1 MSQGSSKRAQLL
13 LQLEVL
19 QQNLGDLVETAK
31 DSLLTEDT
39 TSPLAEIF
47 NLTSEL
53 FFHLDQSGTIHAV
66 NQSATQSLHY
76 LNDELVGLNFVDL
89 IPITEKKKGREFFYK
104 LNAGFMSL
112 SFSTQLLHGAGKP
125 LSFLFKAIQKANHIY
140 LVGKPVD
147 EQLLKVAQQAN
158 SVAETDHLTSSKLGA
173 PDVQHSTS
181 HISTHAGVPAIMSTT
196 CTDTVITA
204 TNGAWATLMGCSSEE
219 AIGQKMFEY
228 FASGAK
234 DHFESV
240 LIPEILAS
248 GSAKLESCSM
258 VNRMGENVEVALSGS
273 IDYHGDEQ
281 IIKWL
286 IFSQEKPEEVSES
299 PATAKE
305 NSSTEGHLKTLIN
318 SSKQILFLLNKEMT
332 IMALNKLAE
341 AVVVKHR
348 GVQPKVGQS
357 VLNFLESEDAEG
369 MSQIFKEVLEGR
381 SVHLTREIHLPS
393 KHRRWFELNLFPVED
408 EQAHINHVVFC
419 AEDIT
424 DRKLAEEKLKELE
437 NNFKSIFTQVAVGVI
452 ISTLK
457 DEVIQANKRFYDLVE
472 YTKEEFEEIQHIGV
486 THPEDKEKALQ
497 FTEDLIQGRSD
508 HYSHEKRYVTK
519 SGRIVWVY
527 FTATVVKNLQGKPK
541 HIISVAQDITLRKTA
556 EQELL
561 YKKSE
566 LDTFVY
572 RASHDL
578 RGPVAS
584 LMGLYNIVKVE
595 FAHDKN
601 AIAYFEHYNSSVMRL
616 HTVLQNLIDLTKI
629 KESETKLTQV
639 DIKEL
644 IGSCMNTM
652 KGLPDY
658 HRIHFDLAVD
668 FDFKVFVDSKKF
680 KTIIKNLIEN
690 SIIYATPES
699 SAFVKVHVTYQE
711 NVLKI
716 EVSDNGR
723 GIDSRIQSK
732 VFNMFFRG
740 TEKSKGSG
748 LGLYIVKN
756 AVEKLNGSIQLTS
769 KLNEGTKFSVYI
781 PYLYGQEY
789 SELLEK
795 NFVN

>member
-1 MSQGSSKRAQLL
+1 MSQRSSKRAQLL

-19 QQNLGDLVETAK
+19 QQNLGDVMDAAK
-31 DSLLTEDT
+31 DSVLIEDMVDPLTEV
-39 TSPLAEIF
+39 F

-53 FFHLDQSGTIHAV
+53 YFHLDSSGMIQAV
-66 NQSATQSLHY
+66 NQSATQTLQY
-76 LNDELVGLNFVDL
+76 LNNELIGLNFVDL
-89 IPITEKKKGREFFYK
+89 IPLLEKKKGREFLYK
-104 LNAGFMSL
+104 LNAGYTSL
-112 SFSTQLLHGAGKP
+112 TFSTPLLHCTGSP
-125 LSFLFKAIQKANHIY
+125 ISFQFKAIQKGSHIY
-140 LVGKPVD
+140 LVGKKID
-147 EQLLKVAQQAN
+147 DGLFR
-158 SVAETDHLTSSKLGA
+158 
-173 PDVQHSTS
+173 TS
-181 HISTHAGVPAIMSTT
+181 HHADRTTLASPLVDQQKDGNVAITPQDCPTMADAPAIMSTT
-196 CTDTVITA
+196 CTDTVITEVNA
-204 TNGAWATLMGCSSEE
+204 TWATLLGYNREE
-219 AIGQKMFEY
+219 VLGRKVFEY
-228 FASGAK
+228 FDVVSR
-234 DHFESV
+234 DHIKSV
-240 LIPEILAS
+240 LIPEVLAS
-248 GSAKLESCSM
+248 GSAKLASCKM
-258 VNRMGENVEVALSGS
+258 VNKMGHDIEVALSGS
-273 IDYHGDEQ
+273 LEYSGNGRAV
-281 IIKWL
+281 KWL
-286 IFSQEKPEEVSES
+286 IFSQEKQKECPE
-299 PATAKE
+299 PAAE
-305 NSSTEGHLKTLIN
+305 NKGQSSTEGHLKTLIN
-318 SSKQILFLLNKEMT
+318 SSKQILFLLDKQME

-348 GVQPKVGQS
+348 DQRPKVGQS
-357 VLNFLESEDAEG
+357 VLEFLESEDAKGLSE
-369 MSQIFKEVLEGR
+369 IFQEVLGGR
-381 SVHLTREIHLPS
+381 SVHLTREMHFPN
-393 KHRRWFELNLFPVED
+393 KYRRWFEVNLFPVED
-408 EQAHINHVVFC
+408 EHANINHVVLC

-457 DEVIQANKRFYDLVE
+457 DEVIQANKRFYDLIE

-486 THPEDKEKALQ
+486 THPEDKEKTLQ
-497 FTEDLIQGRSD
+497 FTEDLISGKTD
-508 HYSHEKRYVTK
+508 YYSHEKRYVTK
-519 SGRIVWVY
+519 TGRIVWVY

-639 DIKEL
+639 DINEL

-652 KGLPDY
+652 KNLPDY
-658 HRIHFDLAVD
+658 HRIHFDIAVD
-668 FDFKVFVDSKKF
+668 FDFKVFVDSKRF
-680 KTIIKNLIEN
+680 KTIIKNLVEN

-699 SAFVKVHVTYQE
+699 NAFVKIHVSYQE

-723 GIDSRIQSK
+723 GIDPRIQSK

-781 PYLYGQEY
+781 PYFYGQEY
-789 SELLEK
+789 SALLEK

>member
-1 MSQGSSKRAQLL
+1 MSQRSSKRAKLL
-13 LQLEVL
+13 LQLEAL
-19 QQNLGDLVETAK
+19 QQNLGDLIDTAK
-31 DSLLTEDT
+31 EAVLIEDRASSLVEV
-39 TSPLAEIF
+39 F

-53 FFHLDQSGTIHAV
+53 YFHLDQSGTIQAV
-66 NQSATQSLHY
+66 NQSTAQALQYS
-76 LNDELVGLNFVDL
+76 NNELIGLNFVDL
-89 IPITEKKKGREFFYK
+89 IPVLEKKKSREFLFK
-104 LNAGFMSL
+104 LNAGYASVSL
-112 SFSTQLLHGAGKP
+112 STQLLHCTGTP
-125 LSFLFKAIQKANHIY
+125 LPFLFNAIQRSNCIH

-147 EQLLKVAQQAN
+147 EGILKMAQQTGDY
-158 SVAETDHLTSSKLGA
+158 AEADCLPHQPETSGA
-173 PDVQHSTS
+173 ASSHQHSPIYLDT
-181 HISTHAGVPAIMSTT
+181 PAIMCTT
-196 CTDTVITA
+196 CTDSVITEINP
-204 TNGAWATLMGCSSEE
+204 TWTKLLGYNTEE
-219 AIGQKMFEY
+219 AIGRKVLECFDPV
-228 FASGAK
+228 SK
-234 DHFESV
+234 DYIETV
-240 LIPEILAS
+240 LIPEILSS
-248 GSAKLESCSM
+248 GSAKLASCMM
-258 VNRMGENVEVALSGS
+258 VNKLGEPIEVALSGS
-273 IDYHGDEQ
+273 LEYNGNERAL
-281 IIKWL
+281 KWL
-286 IFSQEKPEEVSES
+286 VFSHELPKDSPESSAES
-299 PATAKE
+299 K
-305 NSSTEGHLKTLIN
+305 NHSSTEGHLKTLIN
-318 SSKQILFLLNKEMT
+318 SSKQILFLLDKEMA

-341 AVVVKHR
+341 AVVMKHR
-348 GVQPKVGQS
+348 GVRPVVGQS
-357 VLNFLESEDAEG
+357 ILEFLENEDAQGLSE
-369 MSQIFKEVLEGR
+369 IFKEVLEGR
-381 SVHLTREIHLPS
+381 SVHLTREIYLPN
-393 KHRRWFELNLFPVED
+393 KLRRWFEVNLFPVED
-408 EQAHINHVVFC
+408 EHTHINHVVFC

-424 DRKLAEEKLKELE
+424 DRKQAEEKLKELE

-457 DEVIQANKRFYDLVE
+457 DEVIQANKRFYDLIE

-486 THPEDKEKALQ
+486 THPEDKEKTLQ
-497 FTEDLIQGRSD
+497 YTEDLISGKTD
-508 HYSHEKRYVTK
+508 YYSHEKRYVTK

-644 IGSCMNTM
+644 IGTCMNTM
-652 KGLPDY
+652 KNLPDY
-658 HRIHFDLAVD
+658 HRIHFDISVD

-680 KTIIKNLIEN
+680 KTIIKNLVEN

-699 SAFVKVHVTYQE
+699 NAFVKIHVSYQE

-723 GIDSRIQSK
+723 GIDPRIQSK

-789 SELLEK
+789 SALLEK